1 MGRRSTK
8 QITCRVKLSVTNAFL
23 ENIKDAVRKA
33 DFDGIIRSKT
43 WNCASVV
50 GEEWRDDGGVL
61 GDIRNGLGVF
71 GNFIPGV
78 NAVVNL
84 SWTDVY
90 ITYTLKV
97 DMYHLVRN
105 KTNRVI
111 AQVLKRFSRIRRR
124 LIYKEM
130 QREIMKGFN
139 DKISE
144 KAGLFSGI
152 SGLAVAVK
160 SVKVSTF

>member
-1 MGRRSTK
+1 MGRNSTK

-23 ENIKDAVRKA
+23 EKIKDAVRKA

-43 WNCASVV
+43 WDCASVV
-50 GEEWRDDGGVL
+50 REEWRDDGGVL
-61 GDIRNGLGVF
+61 GGIRNGLGVF
-71 GNFIPGV
+71 SNFIPGV
-78 NAVVNL
+78 NAVVNM

-97 DMYHLVRN
+97 DMYHLIRN

-111 AQVLKRFSRIRRR
+111 AQVLKRLPPIRRR

-130 QREIMKGFN
+130 QREIKKGFK
-139 DKISE
+139 DKISQ
-144 KAGLFSGI
+144 KAGFFSGV
-152 SGLAVAVK
+152 SGLAVVVK
-160 SVKVSTF
+160 SVKVTTF

>member
-1 MGRRSTK
+1 MPSH
-8 QITCRVKLSVTNAFL
+8 QQMS
-23 ENIKDAVRKA
+23 
-33 DFDGIIRSKT
+33 
-43 WNCASVV
+43 
-50 GEEWRDDGGVL
+50 
-61 GDIRNGLGVF
+61 
-71 GNFIPGV
+71 
-78 NAVVNL
+78 VNL

-105 KTNRVI
+105 KTNRII

-152 SGLAVAVK
+152 SGLAVTVK
-160 SVKVSTF
+160 SVKVTTF